1 VKHQAAKLSSA
12 TVGVDWRSGGSAVD
26 TRESGL
32 SPIEQRLEI
41 GGDGSAGAQAVQSSD
56 SLAVDMPVGRAAAL
70 SVPSPQ
76 VEPALGQET
85 FAPDATNNTFNS
97 QFQKVPQ
104 PLFEYSVTLASVLF
118 GSAPQ
123 WHMFAV
129 KMQSV

>member
-1 VKHQAAKLSSA
+1 M
-12 TVGVDWRSGGSAVD
+12 TV
-26 TRESGL
+26 
-32 SPIEQRLEI
+32 
-41 GGDGSAGAQAVQSSD
+41 D
-56 SLAVDMPVGRAAAL
+56 SPVGRAAAL

-104 PLFEYSVTLASVLF
+104 PLFEYFITLASVLF